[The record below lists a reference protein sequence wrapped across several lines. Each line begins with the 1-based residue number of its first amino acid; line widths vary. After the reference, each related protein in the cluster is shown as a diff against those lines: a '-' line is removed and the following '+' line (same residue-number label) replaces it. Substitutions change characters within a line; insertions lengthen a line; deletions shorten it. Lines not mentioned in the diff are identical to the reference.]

1 MDHNFST
8 EDLIDR
14 ARSKLTFAVRPRVGA
29 TFLPL
34 QDTIFHSGRPLHPR
48 LIGAGAVLLI
58 AALVT
63 DLTYEN
69 SLLFQWE
76 NFSMWLITAGLVL
89 AALAALALVIDIVLR
104 RVTGI
109 DWIRFSGFSAV
120 VLLSVLNALVHSRDA
135 YAAVVP
141 EGLAL
146 SALVTAI
153 LVIVGWRDWSVGAR
167 RSTRPIISEEVH

>member
-48 LIGAGAVLLI
+48 LIGSGAVLLI
-58 AALVT
+58 AALAT
-63 DLTYEN
+63 DLAYEN

-89 AALAALALVIDIVLR
+89 AALAGLALVSDVLLH
-104 RVTGI
+104 RVTKI
-109 DWIRFSGFSAV
+109 DWLRFSGFAAAA
-120 VLLSVLNALVHSRDA
+120 LLSVLNALVHSRDA
-135 YAAVVP
+135 YTAVVP
-141 EGLAL
+141 GGLAL

-153 LVIVGWRDWSVGAR
+153 LVVIGWRGWSVGAR
-167 RSTRPIISEEVH
+167 YPARPIISEEVH